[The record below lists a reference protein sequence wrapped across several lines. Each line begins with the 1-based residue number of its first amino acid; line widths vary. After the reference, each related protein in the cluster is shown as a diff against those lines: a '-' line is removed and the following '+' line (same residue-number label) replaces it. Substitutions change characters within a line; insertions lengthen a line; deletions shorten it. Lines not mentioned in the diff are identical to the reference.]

1 MEKVVFK
8 YLFIFFRDNFVISLW
23 QSGFMLKCATT
34 CQLLD
39 IYHTFCNAVAD
50 GKDIRVVFLDISRA
64 FDKVW
69 HAGLI
74 HKLRLA
80 GISGDIL

>member
-1 MEKVVFK
+1 MP
-8 YLFIFFRDNFVISLW
+8 
-23 QSGFMLKCATT
+23 KCSTT
-34 CQLLD
+34 CQLLEM
-39 IYHTFCNAVAD
+39 YHKFCNAVAD
-50 GKDIRVVFLDISRA
+50 GKEIRVVFLDISRA

-80 GISGDIL
+80 GISGDILEWFKDYLRLTESLY